1 MSDKDR
7 SGNSKGSQANEKSS
21 KKSKNS
27 AEGSSNG
34 NNRNEIPFQGL
45 SPETQKL
52 IESIK
57 NNNSSPKRKD
67 VPNSMVEEILREAK
81 LKAASRG
88 IDINHGTK
96 SSRDENRKNSKHI
109 KPIPSVVASSRNFAG
124 HNDDILSELDH
135 DDIILKHGAKDS
147 GSFMSDEF
155 DDKIKSKKIS
165 EEQQQQQ
172 KTDITKNNGV
182 SQPNRSQSRS
192 YLPTRLASLI
202 GIGTGDNNVT
212 DESNSNADN
221 NKITVDNSSKPNIE
235 EPFELENDD
244 KNVNVKSL
252 DSSNKNNNSKDGPGV
267 TIDTNV
273 ERSNRKEQ
281 RYIVRPRLT
290 KKRAVIRRA
299 SARLVQPSSNDYQRS
314 SKSPLKT
321 VEISNNELDEI
332 NAQFEE
338 TLNQF
343 SKRYQDST
351 VALAEKSHLL
361 KRNQELHHNLA
372 SKEEEI
378 EYLKNELWEAGNKI
392 QNYESDLK
400 DIIEQQLEPLTLTH
414 EDLVRI
420 EREMED
426 QEVLIGGYQKENDK
440 LVNEIKSLNERLR
453 ISDLE
458 QEKQLNKTHELY
470 GEIDHLKELLY
481 ERETQETVPEGTI
494 QQIDELKKEIERLK
508 EKEKTYEFKELALKG
523 MDDLKKELSD
533 LRDRESEYMIKI
545 DDMEHQL
552 SLARDEIDAVSQ
564 ERMESLEKMTEEM
577 NIMKFTYESQIEGV
591 KKDVISKDGRET
603 RFKKLQGAIEKI
615 ESKLNSNPEITQIC
629 TDLRR
634 GNLLPP
640 KKRRKSAADGSKNI
654 KEPTTPRSPTTK
666 TLKKATSQ
674 SSLGGMSRASAVT
687 SPTPSVLSSVSAFSG
702 KDDLMDLQEDDLID
716 ITNEEFAEMKV
727 KLMKSEKENQSS
739 RETIEKLEDELKSLQ
754 EININL
760 EKELET
766 LKKDHAEKKEHYEQ
780 KMREMEELLLELPSA
795 DSTENSM
802 AANNNPIPPQPA
814 PNLIQDLETKQKI
827 IEELVGKL
835 KRKEEQLEYYQN
847 AYLEKT
853 EEFEEY
859 VEKVKNANQ
868 SSTNGGT
875 AVVNAGASTAPSGTE
890 VTPNFDAFKFLSDA
904 LSFDDGIGDLSSL
917 PITSDIMG
925 LFGGLGD
932 NQEISVIEKLIA
944 QLERTIVERT
954 MQLGAAHQR
963 ASDAESKLLALSRE
977 KMSWGSGYDTTVKQL
992 KAQVEYLQEL
1002 LQMERKV
1009 ARKEM
1014 SDGTISG
1021 NDTTKSSNESKV
1033 EQVTKSTP
1041 VSTMDIQKLR
1051 SQIESL
1057 TAENITLKAELTTSE
1072 AIRQAIHENTLT
1084 ILQQTT
1090 KTNLATDEDI
1100 AGLRCQSMEKEAE
1113 INVWKGRCTG
1123 LENVV
1128 ERQRELLTLVVPS
1141 LPENKAL
1148 DGKTRDITKILADD
1162 GIDSKVIEGL
1172 NETARKLVQQLREE
1186 NAILRQTIVARQQ
1199 IINKKVETP
1208 SAPIPVNP
1216 TTTSTTVQLE
1226 ILAKQISEIETR
1238 FTKREKELQD
1248 IIVET
1253 KRQGELQLERW
1264 KAKWGAVIDK
1274 KNSEIRGFR
1283 NELESLMKCLGK
1295 LDSVKVNGSDNGV
1308 I

>member
-1 MSDKDR
+1 
-7 SGNSKGSQANEKSS
+7 
-21 KKSKNS
+21 
-27 AEGSSNG
+27 
-34 NNRNEIPFQGL
+34 
-45 SPETQKL
+45 
-52 IESIK
+52 
-57 NNNSSPKRKD
+57 
-67 VPNSMVEEILREAK
+67 
-81 LKAASRG
+81 
-88 IDINHGTK
+88 
-96 SSRDENRKNSKHI
+96 
-109 KPIPSVVASSRNFAG
+109 
-124 HNDDILSELDH
+124 
-135 DDIILKHGAKDS
+135 
-147 GSFMSDEF
+147 
-155 DDKIKSKKIS
+155 
-165 EEQQQQQ
+165 
-172 KTDITKNNGV
+172 
-182 SQPNRSQSRS
+182 
-192 YLPTRLASLI
+192 
-202 GIGTGDNNVT
+202 
-212 DESNSNADN
+212 
-221 NKITVDNSSKPNIE
+221 
-235 EPFELENDD
+235 
-244 KNVNVKSL
+244 
-252 DSSNKNNNSKDGPGV
+252 
-267 TIDTNV
+267 
-273 ERSNRKEQ
+273 
-281 RYIVRPRLT
+281 
-290 KKRAVIRRA
+290 
-299 SARLVQPSSNDYQRS
+299 
-314 SKSPLKT
+314 
-321 VEISNNELDEI
+321 
-332 NAQFEE
+332 
-338 TLNQF
+338 
-343 SKRYQDST
+343 
-351 VALAEKSHLL
+351 
-361 KRNQELHHNLA
+361 
-372 SKEEEI
+372 
-378 EYLKNELWEAGNKI
+378 
-392 QNYESDLK
+392 
-400 DIIEQQLEPLTLTH
+400 
-414 EDLVRI
+414 
-420 EREMED
+420 
-426 QEVLIGGYQKENDK
+426 
-440 LVNEIKSLNERLR
+440 
-453 ISDLE
+453 
-458 QEKQLNKTHELY
+458 
-470 GEIDHLKELLY
+470 
-481 ERETQETVPEGTI
+481 
-494 QQIDELKKEIERLK
+494 
-508 EKEKTYEFKELALKG
+508 
-523 MDDLKKELSD
+523 
-533 LRDRESEYMIKI
+533 
-545 DDMEHQL
+545 
-552 SLARDEIDAVSQ
+552 
-564 ERMESLEKMTEEM
+564 
-577 NIMKFTYESQIEGV
+577 
-591 KKDVISKDGRET
+591 
-603 RFKKLQGAIEKI
+603 
-615 ESKLNSNPEITQIC
+615 
-629 TDLRR
+629 
-634 GNLLPP
+634 
-640 KKRRKSAADGSKNI
+640 
-654 KEPTTPRSPTTK
+654 
-666 TLKKATSQ
+666 
-674 SSLGGMSRASAVT
+674 
-687 SPTPSVLSSVSAFSG
+687 
-702 KDDLMDLQEDDLID
+702 MDLQEDDLID